1 MTTAHV
7 TLPLIVPAADGTA
20 TPYAKVTF
28 SDDREPLIINM
39 LDKNGLYLDD
49 VSQAQRIAKTIME
62 AGLDIVP
69 QEELQFATLTPEE
82 AAVSTRKFEI
92 KERRTDEQHS

>member
-1 MTTAHV
+1 MTTATV

-49 VSQAQRIAKTIME
+49 VSQAQRITKTIME

-82 AAVSTRKFEI
+82 AAVSTRKFEV

>member
-1 MTTAHV
+1 MIEATV
-7 TLPLIVPAADGTA
+7 TLPLIVPAADGTF
-20 TPYAKVTF
+20 TPYAKITF

-49 VSQAQRIAKTIME
+49 VSQAQRITKTIMG

-82 AAVSTRKFEI
+82 AAVSTRKFKI

>member
-1 MTTAHV
+1 MIEATV

-28 SDDREPLIINM
+28 SDDREPLIVKM

-49 VSQAQRIAKTIME
+49 VSQAQRIAKAVEEI
-62 AGLDIVP
+62 GLDIVP
-69 QEELQFATLTPEE
+69 QEELQFATLTPAE
-82 AAVSTRKFEI
+82 AAVSTRKFKVE
-92 KERRTDEQHS
+92 ERRTDEQHS